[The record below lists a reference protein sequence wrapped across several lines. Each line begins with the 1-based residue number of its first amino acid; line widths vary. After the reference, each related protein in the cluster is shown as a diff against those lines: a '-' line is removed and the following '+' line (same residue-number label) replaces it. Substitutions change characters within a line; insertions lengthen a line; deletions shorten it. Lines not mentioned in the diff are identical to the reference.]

1 MWIRHTLVSALLL
14 ILSIWVQDGWAQQPD
29 HVPSKER
36 GDPRFRRKTNIDA
49 NLVRTTIFNFGLTGR
64 TGVVPGEIPYEWPKN
79 TNRHYIALTG
89 IFIGAET
96 EDASGETIHIVDV
109 PTFRSSPDGRS
120 WNMEPVPEYLNPESN
135 KIAISDDPSSWPP
148 VWPDK
153 LDDPI
158 DPGWPGSWNGFFGK
172 NIFNADQEIFFRTS
186 DDRYD
191 RFNFFPDSTDLSRRG
206 LGLLVDFR
214 VMEWSQILINDVVFI
229 LHDIKNDGTTDYDK
243 AAFTLW
249 LADLVGGDGD
259 SQDDT
264 PKFDLLLDIAWSLD
278 RDGRGNQAFGADPVG
293 VAATAFLETPGNAI
307 DGIDNDGD
315 GEPGSPKVLATML
328 EGEDPTDLIDN
339 NGNGLIDEN
348 LSHVPFGDQVGVG
361 FRDRID
367 NNGDGEPGS
376 PVVTDAMLQGEITG
390 NARDDNGNYLYDEGP
405 EDLGSAFA
413 DGIDNDDDGEADSPT
428 VTQEMINV
436 AAGDRWRRYFVTDI
450 RGDTVAVL
458 VDLGP
463 EDLGKKYADGID
475 NDGNGAVDE
484 GIDEGIDEM
493 IDERRDDGIDNDGD
507 WNILQDDLGL
517 DGVPETGDPGEGDGL
532 PTSGGGTGFPGEPN
546 IDKTDISESDQ
557 IGLTNV
563 QYLEAGAINFS
574 TRPDVFFWRTMM
586 IPGDFNILDVIGDFD
601 LFVSSGLFPLLA
613 GRRER
618 ISMAVILGE
627 NQDDAI
633 RNKDVAQLT
642 YDTDYQ
648 FAQAPVPPIV
658 TAVPGDGKVT
668 LYWDTRA
675 EESFDRFLFRLGEP
689 GFDFEGYRIYR
700 STDPA
705 FRDPRRVT
713 DANGIGVF
721 MVPVA
726 QFDRDDGISGLH
738 PVDVNGASFDLGNDS
753 GLRHTWTDTSV
764 INGLTYYYAVV
775 SYDYGS
781 VFADIPPSESPMSI
795 KTIIGTTEV
804 ELGPNVVEVT
814 PNPPVAGYVL
824 ATLGEVEL
832 ISGSTTGRITY
843 DIVDPRLIRDN
854 HIYRITFEDTIK
866 AGQQGQNDTLTT
878 KSWSLFDITE
888 PNRLDTLIFRSPR
901 LESTD
906 EQPITHGFQLK
917 LFNEERV
924 ELDQAR
930 SGWNRE
936 GIHNFVFTPFRFLF
950 LRGAPR
956 PSDYRVTFGDVGF
969 GRSQQL
975 AIRFGPTLPEK
986 DVNFKVENVSQGRE
1000 VAFAFWELDGDDGRL
1015 TANAQESDIVIFL
1028 EPNLQD
1034 SLVVTW
1040 QFKLAFDST
1049 SSDPTSGDEA
1059 SIFLRKP
1066 FLSQDVFQLVA
1077 RAAKVDTQQA
1087 KSDLDRI
1094 KVVPNP
1100 YVASAIWEPR
1110 NPFNTGRGP
1119 RSIHFNHLP
1128 REATIRIYTVNGELV
1143 DVIEHKSTLD
1153 DGTAEWDLLSRDNL
1167 SISYGI
1173 YIYHI
1178 EAPGIGEKVG
1188 RLAIIK

>member
-1 MWIRHTLVSALLL
+1 MSIRRLFYLAIVTLLTIA
-14 ILSIWVQDGWAQQPD
+14 VQEVVAQD
-29 HVPSKER
+29 RGHVPSKER

-96 EDASGETIHIVDV
+96 KDESGEVIQIVDV
-109 PTFRSSPDGRS
+109 PTFRSSPDGRT
-120 WNMEPVPEYLNPESN
+120 WNMEPVPEYLNENSK

-148 VWPDK
+148 FWPDK
-153 LDDPI
+153 LDDPV

-172 NIFNADQEIFFRTS
+172 NIFNADQEMFFRTS

-191 RFNFFPDSTDLSRRG
+191 RYNFFPDTTDLSRRG

-229 LHDIKNDGTTDYDK
+229 LQDIKNDGTTDYQK

-278 RDGRGNQAFGADPVG
+278 RDGRGNQAFGRDPVG
-293 VAATAFLETPGNAI
+293 VAASAFLETPGNAV

-315 GEPGSPKVLATML
+315 GEPGSPKITEAMI
-328 EGEDPTDLIDN
+328 EGEDPTDQIDN

-348 LSHVPFGDQVGVG
+348 MSHVPFNDQAGVG

-376 PVVTDAMLQGEITG
+376 PVVTDAMLQGEISG
-390 NARDDNGNYLYDEGP
+390 NARDDNGNYLYDEGT
-405 EDLGSAFA
+405 EDLGSIFA
-413 DGIDNDDDGEADSPT
+413 DGIDNNDNGEADSPT

-436 AAGDRWRRYFVTDI
+436 AASDRWRRYFVTDI

-458 VDLGP
+458 VDLGA
-463 EDLGKKYADGID
+463 EDLGKRYADGID
-475 NDGNGAVDE
+475 NDGDGAIDE

-493 IDERRDDGIDNDGD
+493 IDESRDDGIDNDGD
-507 WNILQDDLGL
+507 WNILQDDLGF
-517 DGVPETGDPGEGDGL
+517 DGVPETGDPGEGDGV
-532 PTSGGGTGFPGEPN
+532 PTSGAGTAFPGEPN
-546 IDKTDISESDQ
+546 IDKTDVSESDQ

-574 TRPDVFFWRTMM
+574 TRPDRFFWDTMM

-601 LFVSSGLFPLLA
+601 LFVSSGLFPLKA

-675 EESFDRFLFRLGEP
+675 EESFDRFLSRLGEP

-705 FRDPRRVT
+705 FRDPLRVT

-726 QFDRDDGISGLH
+726 QFDKKDGITGLH
-738 PVDVNGASFDLGNDS
+738 PVDVNGAAFFLGNDT

-775 SYDYGS
+775 SYDFGS
-781 VFADIPPSESPMSI
+781 VFANIPPSESPMSI

-804 ELGPNVVEVT
+804 ELGPNVVKVT
-814 PNPPVAGYVL
+814 PNPPVAGYVP

-832 ISGSTTGRITY
+832 IAGSTTGQITY
-843 DIVDPRLIRDN
+843 DIVDPREIRDG

-878 KSWSLFDITE
+878 KNWSLFDVTDSGQI
-888 PNRLDTLIFRSPR
+888 DTLVFRSTKLDP
-901 LESTD
+901 ED
-906 EQPITHGFQLK
+906 EQPIVDGFQLK
-917 LFNEERV
+917 LFNEDRV
-924 ELDQAR
+924 ELDRNR
-930 SGWNRE
+930 SRWNRD
-936 GIHNFVFTPFRFLF
+936 GVHGFVFTPFRFLF
-950 LRGAPR
+950 LKGAPR
-956 PSDYRVTFGDVGF
+956 PSDYRITIGDVGM
-969 GRSQQL
+969 GKSREL
-975 AIRFGPTLPEK
+975 AIRFGPTLPAK
-986 DVNFKVENVSQGRE
+986 DVNFRVENLSENRE
-1000 VAFAFWELDGDDGRL
+1000 VEFAFWELDGNDGQL
-1015 TANAQESDIVIFL
+1015 SANQQESDIIIFM
-1028 EPNLQD
+1028 EPNVED

-1049 SSDPTSGDEA
+1049 TANPASGDQVD
-1059 SIFLRKP
+1059 IYLRKP
-1066 FLSQDVFQLVA
+1066 FLSQDVFQFTA
-1077 RAAKVDTQQA
+1077 QGPKVDRELA
-1087 KSDLDRI
+1087 KRDLDRV

-1119 RSIHFNHLP
+1119 RSIHFTHLP
-1128 REATIRIYTVNGELV
+1128 KEATIHIYTVNGELV

-1153 DGTAEWDLLSRDNL
+1153 DGTAEWDLLTRDNL
-1167 SISYGI
+1167 AVSYGI

-1188 RLAIIK
+1188 RFAVIK

>member
-1 MWIRHTLVSALLL
+1 MLIRRSSIWTLVAAITMLAQTGL
-14 ILSIWVQDGWAQQPD
+14 AQQRG
-29 HVPSKER
+29 HTPSKER

-79 TNRHYIALTG
+79 TGQDYIALTG

-96 EDASGETIHIVDV
+96 RDESGQTIQIVDV
-109 PTFRSSPDGRS
+109 PTFRSSPDGRT
-120 WNMEPVPEYLNPESN
+120 WNMEPVPGYLNPTSK

-148 VWPDK
+148 EWPDK

-158 DPGWPGSWNGFFGK
+158 DPGWAGSWNGFFGK
-172 NIFNADQEIFFRTS
+172 NVFNADQEIFFRTS

-191 RFNFFPDSTDLSRRG
+191 RYNFFPDSTDRSRRG

-214 VMEWSQILINDVVFI
+214 VLEWSQILINDVVFI
-229 LHDIKNDGTTDYDK
+229 LQDIKNDGTTDYQK

-259 SQDDT
+259 SQDDH
-264 PKFDLLLDIAWSLD
+264 PEFDLLLDVAWSLD
-278 RDGRGNQAFGADPVG
+278 RDGRGNAAFGSQPVG
-293 VAATAFLETPGNAI
+293 VAATAFLETPGNAV

-315 GEPGSPKVLATML
+315 GEPGSPKVLESML
-328 EGEDPTDLIDN
+328 EGEDPTDQIDN

-348 LSHVPFGDQVGVG
+348 MSQVPFGNQAGVG

-376 PVVTDAMLQGEITG
+376 PEVTDTMLQGEVSA
-390 NARDDNGNYLYDEGP
+390 NAKDDNGNYLYDEGP
-405 EDLGSAFA
+405 EDIGQKFA
-413 DGIDNDDDGEADSPT
+413 DGIDNNDNGEADSPT
-428 VTQEMINV
+428 VTQQMID
-436 AAGDRWRRYFVTDI
+436 AAAADRWRRFFVTDS

-458 VDLGP
+458 VDLGQ
-463 EDLGKKYADGID
+463 EDLGRKYADGID

-507 WNILQDDLGL
+507 WDPLQDDVGL
-517 DGVPETGDPGEGDGL
+517 DGVPETGDPGEGDGV
-532 PTSGGGTGFPGEPN
+532 PTTGAGTAFPGEPN

-563 QYLEAGAINFS
+563 QYLEAGSINFS
-574 TRPDVFFWRTMM
+574 TRPDRFFWDTMM
-586 IPGDFNILDVIGDFD
+586 KPGDFNILDVIGDFD
-601 LFVSSGLFPLLA
+601 LFVSSGVFPLIA

-618 ISMAVILGE
+618 ISMAVILGV
-627 NQDDAI
+627 NKDDAI
-633 RNKDVAQLT
+633 RNKEVAQLT
-642 YDTDYQ
+642 YETDYQ

-675 EESFDRFLFRLGEP
+675 EESFDRFLFRLGQP
-689 GFDFEGYRIYR
+689 GHDFEGYRIYR

-726 QFDRDDGISGLH
+726 QFDKKDGITGLH
-738 PVDVNGASFDLGNDS
+738 PVDVNGARFDLGDDT

-781 VFADIPPSESPMSI
+781 VMANIPPSESPMSI
-795 KTIIGTTEV
+795 KTIIGSTEV

-814 PNPPVAGYVL
+814 PNPPVAGYVP
-824 ATLGEVEL
+824 ATLGDVDL

-843 DIVDPRLIRDN
+843 DIVDPRLVRDN

-866 AGQQGQNDTLTT
+866 AGQQGANDTLTT
-878 KSWSLFDITE
+878 KNWSLFDITQTDKV
-888 PNRLDTLIFRSPR
+888 DTLIFRSTR
-901 LESTD
+901 LDPDD
-906 EQPITHGFQLK
+906 EQPIVDGFQLR
-917 LFNEERV
+917 LFNEQRV
-924 ELDQAR
+924 ELDRAR

-936 GIHNFVFTPFRFLF
+936 GIHDFVFSPFRFLF
-950 LRGAPR
+950 LKGTPR
-956 PSDYRVTFGDVGF
+956 PSDYRITFGDVGT
-969 GRSQQL
+969 GTSVEL
-975 AIRFGPTLPEK
+975 PIRFGPTLPAK
-986 DVNFKVENVSQGRE
+986 DVNFRVENLTEKRDVQ
-1000 VAFAFWELDGDDGRL
+1000 FAFWELDGSDGRM
-1015 TANAQESDIVIFL
+1015 TSNQKESDIVIFL
-1028 EPNLQD
+1028 EPDAQD

-1040 QFKLAFDST
+1040 QFKLVFDST
-1049 SSDPTSGDEA
+1049 TADPSGGDQVD
-1059 SIFLRKP
+1059 ILLRKP
-1066 FLSQDVFQLVA
+1066 FLSQDVFQFTA
-1077 RAAKVDTQQA
+1077 REAHVDTQQA
-1087 KSDLDRI
+1087 KNQLDRI

-1100 YVASAIWEPR
+1100 YVAAAIWEPR
-1110 NPFNTGRGP
+1110 NPFTSGRGP

-1128 REATIRIYTVNGELV
+1128 KKCTIRIYTVNGELV
-1143 DVIEHKSTLD
+1143 DVIEHDSPLD

-1167 SISYGI
+1167 AVSYGI

-1188 RLAIIK
+1188 RFAVIK